1 VAAVVSAAQLA
12 ATLRRR
18 IAAASAMPALHA
30 VGIAAAARCIAKA
43 VGSGHTGFRMADP
56 KSTPGHYPEV
66 KAQANFPALEQEV
79 LARWQ
84 ADGTFRASVDARAA
98 GPNEYVFYDGPP
110 FANGLPHY
118 GHLLTGFVKDVVPRY
133 QTMRGR
139 RVERRFGWDCHGL
152 PAEMEAEKELKI
164 SGREQILAFGIDKY
178 NDACRKS
185 VLRYTADW
193 RSYVTRQARWVDFD
207 DDYKTM
213 DLSYMESVLWAFK
226 TLFDKGLVYE
236 GQRVMPYSWA
246 MQTPVSNF
254 ETRID
259 DATRPRQDPAITV
272 AFKLRDR
279 AGEQSMSV
287 LVWTTTPWTLP
298 SNLALAV
305 GNDIEYAILQKGEQR
320 YLIGALTLGG
330 YAKELDGFERVGTVF
345 GRDLVGRT
353 YEPLFSYFA
362 GHPKSFRILAG
373 DFVDT
378 AEGTGVVHMA
388 PGFGEDDQ
396 KVCEANGI
404 ELVCPVDDR
413 GRYTAEV
420 KDWQGV
426 LVFDANKDIIKV
438 LRERGVLLKHVTYE
452 HNYPHCWRTREPL
465 IYKALPGAW
474 FVKVTAIKDRMIA
487 HNQTIRWIPEH
498 IRDGQFG
505 KWLENA
511 RDWSISRN
519 RYWGAPIP
527 VWKSDDPKY
536 PRTDVYGSLAELE
549 RDFGVQVTDLH
560 RPFVDRLTRPNPDDP
575 TGKATMRRVPE
586 VLDCWFESG
595 SMPFAQVH
603 YPFAN
608 KAWFESHFPADFIV
622 EYVAQ
627 TRGWFYT
634 LVVLAT
640 ALFDKPPFENVIC
653 HGVVLDDQG
662 QKLSKSLKNYPDPVE
677 LFQKTGADALRWFLM
692 SSPILRGGD
701 LQISKDGKQ
710 IHEVVRLVLN
720 PIWNAYY
727 FFTLYANTDGVK
739 ARLRSDQAAVLDR
752 YALGKTAQLVTGVQ
766 RCMDDYDLAAAC
778 QVVKEYLDALNNWYI
793 RRSRERFWGETTP
806 ADRQDAYDTLYT
818 CLVTLCKVAA
828 PLLPL
833 LTERVFTGLT
843 GERSVHLAD
852 WPNAQSLPLDER
864 LVAQMD
870 RIRDACSVGLSLREA
885 KKLRTRLP
893 LPKVTLAG
901 ADAAAMQPFVQ
912 LLQDELNVKQVA
924 FAADITAYG
933 SFRLQIDAKALGPK
947 LGPKMKDVLAA
958 TKTGAWKL
966 LGERAEIGG
975 VVLDKG
981 EYVLQLMPKDG
992 ITAAALSTNDVV
1004 LVLDTAVTAELEVEG
1019 VRNDFVRLVQQARKD
1034 AGLHVSDRIG
1044 LWIATDAVTQGAL
1057 QQHAKH
1063 VQEQVLA
1070 TTLAFAAK
1078 PADAFAA
1085 EGRVGSG
1092 AGAVVQFALRK
1103 L

>member
-1 VAAVVSAAQLA
+1 M
-12 ATLRRR
+12 TEPKP
-18 IAAASAMPALHA
+18 AAS
-30 VGIAAAARCIAKA
+30 K
-43 VGSGHTGFRMADP
+43 
-56 KSTPGHYPEV
+56 HYPEV
-66 KAQANFPALEQEV
+66 QAQADFPRIEQEV
-79 LARWQ
+79 LAKWQ
-84 ADGTFRASVDARAA
+84 SEGTFQRSIDQRPTGA
-98 GPNEYVFYDGPP
+98 NEFVFYDGPP

-152 PAEMEAEKELKI
+152 PAEMEAEKELGL
-164 SGREQILAFGIDKY
+164 SGAQAVQSIGLEKY

-185 VLRYTADW
+185 VQRYTAEW

-207 DDYKTM
+207 RDYKTM
-213 DLSYMESVLWAFK
+213 DLSYMESVLWAFQ
-226 TLFDKGLVYE
+226 TLHQKGLVYE
-236 GQRVMPYSWA
+236 GQRVMAYSWKL
-246 MQTPVSNF
+246 QTPVSNF

-259 DATRPRQDPAITV
+259 DATRPRQDPALTI
-272 AFKLRDR
+272 AFTLHAR
-279 AGEQSMSV
+279 AGDASLV
-287 LVWTTTPWTLP
+287 GGGPLRILVWTTTPWTLP

-305 GNDIEYAILQKGEQR
+305 GPEIDYAIVQKGDVR
-320 YLIGALTLGG
+320 YVIGAASVAG
-330 YAKELDGFERVGTVF
+330 YKKELEGFEQVGTCK
-345 GRDLVGRT
+345 GKDLVGRT
-353 YEPLFSYFA
+353 YEPLFPYFA
-362 GHPKSFRILAG
+362 GRTNCFRVLGG

-404 ELVCPVDDR
+404 TLVCPVDDA
-413 GRYTAEV
+413 GCFTAEV
-420 KDWQGV
+420 PDWRGV
-426 LVFDANKDIIKV
+426 QVFEANKDIIKV
-438 LRERGVLLKHVTYE
+438 LKERGVLLRHVTYE

-465 IYKALPGAW
+465 IYKAIPGAW
-474 FVKVTAIKDRMIA
+474 FVKVTAIKDKMIA

-498 IRDGQFG
+498 VRDGQFG

-519 RYWGAPIP
+519 RFWGAPIP

-536 PRTDVYGSLAELE
+536 PRVDVYGSIAELE
-549 RDFGVQVTDLH
+549 RDFGVKVTDLH
-560 RPFVDRLTRPNPDDP
+560 RPFVDSLVRKNPDDP
-575 TGKATMRRVPE
+575 TGKSMMRRVPE

-603 YPFAN
+603 YPFEN

-640 ALFDKPPFENVIC
+640 ALFDKPPFQNVIC
-653 HGVVLDDQG
+653 HGVVLDEKG
-662 QKLSKSLKNYPDPVE
+662 QKLSKSLRNYPDPLE

-701 LQISKDGKQ
+701 LQIQKDGKQ

-727 FFTLYANTDGVK
+727 FFSLYANSDGVSAK
-739 ARLRSDQAAVLDR
+739 LRSDQTAVLDR
-752 YALGKTAQLVTGVQ
+752 YALGKTRAMVEGVQ
-766 RCMDDYDLAAAC
+766 RCMDGYEIAGAC
-778 QVVKEYLDALNNWYI
+778 QVVAGYLDALNNWYI
-793 RRSRERFWGETTP
+793 RRSRERFWGESGP

-818 CLVTLCKVAA
+818 CLVTLCRAAA

-833 LTERVFTGLT
+833 LCEKVYTGLT

-852 WPNAQSLPLDER
+852 WPDASKLPFDAA

-870 RIRDACSVGLSLREA
+870 RVRDACSVGLSLREG

-893 LPKVTLAG
+893 LPRVVLAG
-901 ADAAAMQPFVQ
+901 ADAVAMQPFVH
-912 LLQDELNVKQVA
+912 LLQDELNVKAVA
-924 FAADITAYG
+924 FASDLSAFG

-958 TKTGAWKL
+958 TKSGAWKL
-966 LGERAEIGG
+966 VGERAEIGG
-975 VVLDKG
+975 AVLEKG
-981 EYVLQLMPKDG
+981 EYVLQLVPKDG

-1004 LVLDTAVTAELEVEG
+1004 LVLDTAVTPELEAEG

-1034 AGLHVSDRIG
+1034 AGLHVSDRI
-1044 LWIATDAVTQGAL
+1044 AL
-1057 QQHAKH
+1057 QFEADDATAALLVQHAGYI
-1063 VQEQVLA
+1063 QAQVLA
-1070 TTLAFAAK
+1070 TKMARSAGMTSEPVGK
-1078 PADAFAA
+1078 
-1085 EGRVGSG
+1085 VGSG
-1092 AGAVVQFALRK
+1092 DGRPVKLGIRK
-1103 L
+1103 A